1 MTAQPSRLITDDV
14 ASDEPLTRFLEFGCP
29 KLSVADFEPTTFTFT
44 SGSKGGTSV
53 ASGAEAAPTRFE
65 FGQQV

>member
-44 SGSKGGTSV
+44 SGS
-53 ASGAEAAPTRFE
+53 
-65 FGQQV
+65 